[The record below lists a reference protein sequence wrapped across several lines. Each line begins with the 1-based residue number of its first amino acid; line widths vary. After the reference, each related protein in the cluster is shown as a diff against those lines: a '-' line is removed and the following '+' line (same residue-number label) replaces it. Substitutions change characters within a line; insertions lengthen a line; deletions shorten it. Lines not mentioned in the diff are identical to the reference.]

1 MNWWVSLSHWT
12 KNMYSN
18 SIHIIYNLPEVCL
31 ILRKKRTGCCPW
43 GKMCNFGSSSSWQE
57 RFGRSVLWRDLC
69 PNLLAT
75 WLGLWWGLEFF
86 AAGRIHL
93 RKWHMCWMGV
103 VLFTKNA
110 YGLYMETNMEVA
122 YVCIWGMFPTFHS
135 DSIDLDHTKLPSKK
149 IVWERGIHFFRILE
163 VGRCISGGSSSLR
176 LVV

>member
-1 MNWWVSLSHWT
+1 
-12 KNMYSN
+12 
-18 SIHIIYNLPEVCL
+18 
-31 ILRKKRTGCCPW
+31 
-43 GKMCNFGSSSSWQE
+43 
-57 RFGRSVLWRDLC
+57 
-69 PNLLAT
+69 
-75 WLGLWWGLEFF
+75 
-86 AAGRIHL
+86 
-93 RKWHMCWMGV
+93 MGV

-176 LVV
+176 LVVWSVAVMNCYNTHEREVMSICPFPSLRILLMEEIQFDMGVSKNRGTPKWMVYDGKPY